1 MKFLVLGL
9 GGSPSDLLRLG
20 MQAGEATPG
29 ASAAEIWA
37 YVLPNGKTAGQ
48 NLAEVN
54 NAISAIQ
61 TATGFSLAEALSI
74 LLAVAAGRTTITPQ
88 GAGAARV
95 EFEGVGG
102 SSGGGTVVG
111 ADMQGS
117 ARTDVD
123 LNP

>member
-1 MKFLVLGL
+1 MFGRHFFAGRYF
-9 GGSPSDLLRLG
+9 GGRFFGDG
-20 MQAGEATPG
+20 GDQAPPG

-54 NAISAIQ
+54 DALSAIE
-61 TATGFSLAEALSI
+61 TLTGFSLAESLSI
-74 LLAVAAGRTTITPQ
+74 LLAVAAGKTTITAH
-88 GAGAARV
+88 GGGAARV
-95 EFEGVGG
+95 EFESVDG
-102 SSGGGTVVG
+102 SGDVVVG
-111 ADMQGS
+111 ADMTGS